1 MKLFSK
7 LLSFRKSL
15 DFSIELSKTLRDT
28 EWWNAVPDYFEL
40 EQKMCESFAEAHS
53 RRFREGHLKTSFV
66 YLLIDPRVS
75 DNLPG
80 QYKVSYICFLE
91 QKFNISYLFC

>member
-7 LLSFRKSL
+7 LLRFRQSL
-15 DFSIELSKTLRDT
+15 DFSIELTKTLRAGD
-28 EWWNAVPDYFEL
+28 WWNSIPEYLEL
-40 EQKMCESFAEAHS
+40 EKTMSESFSNAHS

-66 YLLIDPRVS
+66 YLLIDPRIS

-80 QYKVSYICFLE
+80 QHKVSLFLYIFI
-91 QKFNISYLFC
+91 K